1 MHLLNAFY
9 TGIELRAMGNANK
22 NKMWTGL
29 QISSGKRNIKNHSNK
44 YIDSCF
50 SNYYGLF
57 IHNNNLQ
64 THHLIFPI
72 ILQSR
77 HK

>member
-22 NKMWTGL
+22 NKMWTCL

-44 YIDSCF
+44 YTD
-50 SNYYGLF
+50 
-57 IHNNNLQ
+57 
-64 THHLIFPI
+64 
-72 ILQSR
+72 
-77 HK
+77 